1 MVQASVGF
9 QCPECAKG
17 GSQKV
22 YNAQTIHRLNQP
34 VITIGLIAV
43 NVAVF
48 LLDQVLPKPVCG
60 GFTAVQQWGGLFA
73 RGEFCDGSGRGVASG
88 EWWRIVSSGFVHFG
102 VTHLALNMLA
112 LWIVGS
118 QLERALGRWR
128 FLGLYTTS
136 LLAGSLAVLALGSA
150 NAVAAGASGA
160 IFGLFGVAFVY
171 QRSLGIDP
179 WRSGLGAIIGLNL
192 IISFT
197 IPGISWAGH
206 IGGLIGGAAAALLVF
221 ELEKRIKSQYV
232 ALGVCAALSVAF
244 FALAIVAAQ
253 NPIVN

>member
-179 WRSGLGAIIGLNL
+179 WRSGLGPVIL
-192 IISFT
+192 INVIFT
-197 IPGISWAGH
+197 FSLGFISWQAH
-206 IGGLIGGAAAALLVF
+206 LGGLVGGAAAAFLVF
-221 ELEKRIKSQYV
+221 AIERRVRSPFAGV
-232 ALGVCAALSVAF
+232 ALCGVLCVVLFAASVVVANN
-244 FALAIVAAQ
+244 VAAF
-253 NPIVN
+253 